1 MRKLLLLAL
10 LAISFLHKSHAA
22 PAYPGIIKYTQPD
35 GSEISILLK
44 GDERVHWAETT
55 DGYTLLSNGKNG
67 WEYAYADTK
76 GDLKVSGVLARE
88 INKRTPNE
96 LKLLRGLS
104 INSRFSTKQVNLLK
118 SVWETKYGSEKL
130 IGASPFFQRESSI
143 PTTDGRRKVFS
154 PTGNKKLILILIEYT
169 DVKFTKTRQDFVDL
183 MNTQNYN
190 LNGAE
195 GSVRDY
201 FNEISY
207 GQFNLQTDVAPQIY
221 TANNSMAY
229 YGAPNGSSHD
239 IRAYDLML
247 EAVQKADADV
257 DFSQYDND
265 GDGSVDGVY
274 IIYAGFGEAS
284 SGLVNTIWPHASS
297 ISGQSFDGKAITKY
311 SCSNELNAN
320 GTLTSIGIIC
330 HEFGHVC
337 GAPDYYDTDYG
348 TGGEFIGT
356 GNWDVMDRGLYNT
369 TTAKSGSKP
378 AHLNPMEKIRAGWL
392 TPTVINGTSSL
403 TIPDISSNPAVY
415 IYNTSTANEYFMLE
429 NRQKTGFNGGCPG
442 HGLMIYHYSKAVWDA
457 TQNKTFPQGFYPV
470 CASATTNPSNTASS
484 YGNINTSGCPFPGTL
499 GKRAFY
505 DSGIPNSKS
514 WAGNITGLPIT
525 NIIENANGTVSLNV
539 STISTCNSAPVTQA
553 AAFSVNSQTYK
564 TMGISWQRG
573 SGDKV
578 LVVAREGNAVDM
590 NPFNGTI
597 YTANARF
604 KSGDEIGS
612 GNYVVYNGTGNSVSL
627 TGLSGGLTYYYAV
640 YEYNSADNCYLTP
653 ALTGSGTTDCGI
665 DPSTHTENFEQN
677 SFGCWTA
684 TDNSGQ
690 GNWKI
695 GAFSNRTYT
704 PALSGSFAYFSSE
717 VGIARNYNADLIS
730 PTYDL
735 TSFTHVELRF
745 AHLFDAHATF
755 PSAATVSYS
764 INNGTSWTQLASYT
778 SDTPNAQS
786 VALAVNAAIGQSQ
799 VKFKWNY
806 SCSPTGANFWA
817 VDAIQVVD
825 TSVVIIPSG
834 ETLSLNAPTVLN
846 NVTIQSGAA
855 LVVSA
860 GNQLTVNGVFTNNAG
875 NSGFILQSNATGTAT
890 FLDNASTPNSVN
902 ATVQQHLSSQ
912 RNWYMSLPISTFAVP
927 LTQDYSLY
935 YYPENNVN
943 QSTNNGAYWLN
954 PSGNLSPMQGYI
966 VKPSVEKI
974 GLPIEFT
981 GVLNSGSISSLTL
994 TNSVATNPT
1003 KHGYNLVGNPY
1014 PSYLNVM
1021 SAINNNPALE
1031 KTIWYKTRSTGLNPT
1046 YQFETVQ
1053 TATGLGTNNTG
1064 AGTVTGYI
1072 PPMQAFWVKANAET
1086 TLTFD
1091 NSMRTHANPLVE
1103 GETVITTPL
1112 KVIKSSNQDYPVL
1125 RLQVSNTINSDE
1137 AILYFNEHASDSL
1150 DAYDSPKM
1158 SNGNTTIPE
1167 IYTLA
1172 ENEKV
1177 AINGLNNVAVTN
1189 SIALGFNTGAANTFS
1204 IAATQVSGFDA
1215 NARIVLK
1222 DNALDIEYDITDGIP
1237 YTFASSAVSTVGR
1250 FSILFK
1256 TASIT
1261 TALPGEGANFTQKAE
1276 VKIMLNAQNQI
1287 VIMRKENNQPEHV
1300 SIYNPVGQC
1309 VFNTT
1314 ISGETNTLNCNLS
1327 AGIYF
1332 VKVNNITKKI
1342 SIPTKNHRKL

>member
-1 MRKLLLLAL
+1 MKKLLFLAL
-10 LAISFLHKSHAA
+10 LVIVFLHKSFAA
-22 PAYPGIIKYTQPD
+22 PAYPGILKYTQPD

-44 GDERVHWAETT
+44 GDETVHWAETT

-67 WEYAYADTK
+67 WEYAFADAK
-76 GDLKVSGVLARE
+76 GDLKVSGMLARE
-88 INKRTPNE
+88 VNKRTPNE

-104 INSRFSTKQVNLLK
+104 KNIRFSPKQVNLLK
-118 SVWETKYGSEKL
+118 SVWEAKYGSEKL
-130 IGASPFFQRESSI
+130 IGVGQFFKRDGFI
-143 PTTDGRRKVFS
+143 PTTADGRRKVFS
-154 PTGNKKLILILIEYT
+154 PTGTKKLILILIEYT

-195 GSVRDY
+195 GSVKDY

-207 GQFNLQTDVAPQIY
+207 GQFNLQTDVAPQVY
-221 TANNSMAY
+221 TANNNMVY
-229 YGAPNGSSHD
+229 YGAPNGSAHD

-297 ISGQSFDGKAITKY
+297 ITGQSFDGKAITKY

-320 GTLTSIGIIC
+320 GTLTGIGVIC

-337 GAPDYYDTDYG
+337 GAPDYYDTDYA
-348 TGGEFIGT
+348 TGGDFIST
-356 GNWDVMDRGLYNT
+356 GNWDLMDRGLYNT

-378 AHLNPMEKIRAGWL
+378 AHINPMEKIKAGWV
-392 TPTVINGTSSL
+392 TPTIINGATSL
-403 TIPDISSNPAVY
+403 NIPDITSNPAIY
-415 IYNTSTANEYFMLE
+415 IYNTSTANEYFMFE

-457 TQNKTFPQGFYPV
+457 TRNKTSPQGFYPV
-470 CASATTNPSNTASS
+470 CASATSNPSSTALS

-499 GKRAFY
+499 GKKAFY
-505 DSGIPNSKS
+505 DTGIPSSKS
-514 WAGNITGLPIT
+514 WAGNNTGFPLT
-525 NIIENANGTVSLNV
+525 NINENANGTVSLNI
-539 STISTCNSAPVTQA
+539 STVSTCNSAPATQA
-553 AAFSVNSQTYK
+553 ATFSVTSQTYK
-564 TMGISWQRG
+564 TMNISWVRG

-578 LVVAREGNAVDM
+578 MVVAHEGNTVDM
-590 NPFNGTI
+590 NPFNGTT
-597 YTANARF
+597 YTANANF
-604 KSGDEIGS
+604 KTGDEIGS

-640 YEYNSADNCYLTP
+640 YEYNSADDCYLTP
-653 ALTGSGTTDCGI
+653 ALTGSGTTDCSI
-665 DPSTHTENFEQN
+665 DPTSFIENFEQN

-684 TDNSGQ
+684 TDHTGQ

-695 GAFSNRTYT
+695 GAFSNRTYI
-704 PALSGSFAYFSSE
+704 PALSGSFAYFSSD
-717 VGIARNYNADLIS
+717 VGIAHSYNADLIS
-730 PTYDL
+730 PTFDL
-735 TSFTHVELRF
+735 SSYTNVELRF
-745 AHLFDAHATF
+745 SHLFDAYPVY
-755 PSAATVSYS
+755 PSAGTVSYS
-764 INNGTSWTQLASYT
+764 IDNGTSWTQLVSYT

-786 VALAVNAAIGQSQ
+786 VALAVNAAIGKPQ

-806 SCSPTGANFWA
+806 TCSPTGANYWA
-817 VDAIQVVD
+817 IDAIQVVD
-825 TSVVIIPSG
+825 TSVLIIQSG
-834 ETLSLNAPTVLN
+834 ELLTLNSPTVLN
-846 NVTIQSGAA
+846 NVIIQSGAA
-855 LVVSA
+855 LVVSPT
-860 GNQLTVNGVFTNNAG
+860 NELTVNGIFTNNAG
-875 NSGFILQSNATGTAT
+875 NSGFILQSNASGTAT
-890 FLDNASTPNSVN
+890 FLDNATTPNTVN

-912 RNWYMSLPISTFAVP
+912 RNWYMSLPVAAFAVP

-935 YYPENNVN
+935 YYPENDEN
-943 QSTNNGAYWLN
+943 QNTNNGAYWLN
-954 PSGNLSPMQGYI
+954 PSGNLSPMVGYI
-966 VKPSVEKI
+966 VKPSVEKT
-974 GLPIEFT
+974 GLPIEFAGT
-981 GVLNSGSISSLTL
+981 LNSGSITSLTL
-994 TNSVATNPT
+994 TNSTATNPS

-1021 SAINNNPALE
+1021 SVINNNPALE
-1031 KTIWYKTRSTGLNPT
+1031 KTIWYKTRSTGLNPM

-1112 KVIKSSNQDYPVL
+1112 KVIKLTNKDYPIL
-1125 RLQVSNTINSDE
+1125 RLQVSNNTNSDE
-1137 AILYFNEHASDSL
+1137 AILYFNENASDSF
-1150 DAYDSPKM
+1150 DVFDSPKM
-1158 SNGNTTIPE
+1158 SNGNNAIPE

-1177 AINGLNNVAVTN
+1177 AINGLHNVAANKT
-1189 SIALGFNTGAANTFS
+1189 IALGFNTGAANTFS
-1204 IAATQVSGFDA
+1204 IAATQVSGFDT
-1215 NARIVLK
+1215 NTRIVLQ
-1222 DNALDIEYDITDGIP
+1222 DNALDIEQDMTDGIR

-1261 TALPGEGANFTQKAE
+1261 TALPGEGANSTEKAD
-1276 VKIMLNAQNQI
+1276 VKIVLNAQNQI
-1287 VIMRKENNQPEHV
+1287 VITRNGNIQPEQL
-1300 SIYNPVGQC
+1300 SIYNTVGQS
-1309 VFNTT
+1309 VFNTS
-1314 ISGETNTLNCNLS
+1314 ISDETNTLNCNLS

-1332 VKVNNITKKI
+1332 VKVNNVTKKI
-1342 SIPTKNHRKL
+1342 IVF

>member
-1 MRKLLLLAL
+1 MKKLLVLAL
-10 LAISFLHKSHAA
+10 IAIVSAFKMHAA

-44 GDERVHWAETT
+44 GDESVHWAETT

-67 WEYAYADTK
+67 WEYAYPDTK
-76 GDLKVSGVLARE
+76 GDLKVSGMLARE

-104 INSRFSTKQVNLLK
+104 KYNRFSQKQVNLLK
-118 SVWETKYGSEKL
+118 SVWEAKHGSEKL
-130 IGASPFFQRESSI
+130 IGTSPFFKKESSFSI
-143 PTTDGRRKVFS
+143 PDGRRKVFS
-154 PTGNKKLILILIEYT
+154 PTGTKKLILILIEYT

-195 GSVRDY
+195 GSVKDY

-207 GQFNLQTDVAPQIY
+207 GQFNLQTDVAPQVY
-221 TANNSMAY
+221 TADYDMAY
-229 YGAPNGSSHD
+229 YGAPNGSAHD
-239 IRAYDLML
+239 IRANDLMK
-247 EAVQKADADV
+247 EAIEKADADV

-274 IIYAGFGEAS
+274 IIYAGYGEAS

-297 ISGQSFDGKAITKY
+297 ITGQSFDGKTITKY

-320 GTLTSIGIIC
+320 GTLTGIGVIC

-337 GAPDYYDTDYG
+337 GAPDYYDTDFA
-348 TGGEFIGT
+348 TGGEFIGM
-356 GNWDVMDRGLYNT
+356 GNWDLMDRGLYNT
-369 TTAKSGSKP
+369 TAAKSGSKP
-378 AHLNPMEKIRAGWL
+378 AHFNPFEKIRAGWV
-392 TPTVINGTSSL
+392 TPTI
-403 TIPDISSNPAVY
+403 ISSSTSLIIPNITSNPSVY
-415 IYNTSTANEYFMLE
+415 IYYTSTANEYFMLE

-457 TQNKTFPQGFYPV
+457 TRNKTYPQGFYPV
-470 CASATTNPSNTASS
+470 CAGATTNPGTTAAS
-484 YGNINTSGCPFPGTL
+484 YGNINTSACPFPGTL

-505 DSGIPNSKS
+505 DASVPNSKS
-514 WAGNITGLPIT
+514 WAGNDTGLPLTSIV
-525 NIIENANGTVSLNV
+525 ENANGTVSLNV
-539 STISTCNSAPVTQA
+539 STISTCNSDPATQA
-553 AAFSVNSQTYK
+553 AIFSVSAQTYN
-564 TMGISWQRG
+564 TMDISWQRG

-590 NPFNGTI
+590 NPFNGTT

-604 KSGDEIGS
+604 KMGDEIGS

-627 TGLSGGLTYYYAV
+627 MGLSGGLTYYFAV
-640 YEYNSADNCYLTP
+640 YEYNSVDNCFLIP

-665 DPSTHTENFEQN
+665 DPSTHTENFEQTG
-677 SFGCWTA
+677 FGCWTA
-684 TDNSGQ
+684 TDHTGQ

-695 GAFSNRTYT
+695 GTFSNRTYT
-704 PALSGSFAYFSSE
+704 PALSGSFAYFNSE
-717 VGIARNYNADLIS
+717 VGIAHSYNADLIS
-730 PTYDL
+730 PAFDL
-735 TSFTHVELRF
+735 SAYNNVELRF
-745 AHLFDAHATF
+745 KHLFDAYPVY
-755 PSAATVSYS
+755 PSAGTVSYS
-764 INNGTSWTQLASYT
+764 IDNGTSWVQLASYT
-778 SDTPNAQS
+778 SDTPNSQS

-806 SCSPTGANFWA
+806 TCSPTGANFWA

-834 ETLSLNAPTVLN
+834 DTLTLSAPTVLN
-846 NVTIQSGAA
+846 NVTVQSGAA

-860 GNQLTVNGVFTNNAG
+860 GNQLTVNGTFTNNAG
-875 NSGFILQSNATGTAT
+875 NSGFILQSNASGTAT
-890 FLDNASTPNSVN
+890 FLDNASTPNIVN
-902 ATVQQHLSSQ
+902 ATVQQYLSSQ
-912 RNWYMSLPISTFAVP
+912 RNWYMSLPVSTFAVP
-927 LTQDYSLY
+927 LAQDYSLY

-943 QSTNNGAYWLN
+943 QNSNNGAYWLT
-954 PSGNLSPMQGYI
+954 PSSNLSPMQGYI
-966 VKPSVEKI
+966 VKPSAEKS
-974 GLPIEFT
+974 GLPIEFA

-994 TNSVATNPT
+994 TNSATTNTT

-1021 SAINNNPALE
+1021 SAINNNSALA

-1064 AGTVTGYI
+1064 TGTVTGYI

-1103 GETVITTPL
+1103 GETINTTPL
-1112 KVIKSSNQDYPVL
+1112 KVIKSTNQDYPVL
-1125 RLQVSNTINSDE
+1125 RLQVSNYINSDE
-1137 AILYFNEHASDSL
+1137 AILFFNEHASDSL

-1158 SNGNTTIPE
+1158 SNGNTAIPE

-1172 ENEKV
+1172 GNEKV
-1177 AINGLNNVAVTN
+1177 AINGLNNADATKN
-1189 SIALGFNTGAANTFS
+1189 IALGFYTKAANTFS
-1204 IAATQVSGFDA
+1204 IAATQVSGFVA
-1215 NARIVLK
+1215 NVRIVLK
-1222 DNALDIEYDITDGIP
+1222 DNALDIEHDMTDGIP
-1237 YTFASSAVSTVGR
+1237 YTFASAAISTTNR

-1261 TALPGEGANFTQKAE
+1261 TALQGEETNSTQKAE
-1276 VKIMLNAQNQI
+1276 VRIVLNAQNQI
-1287 VIMRKENNQPEHV
+1287 LIIRKGNSQPEQV
-1300 SIYNPVGQC
+1300 RIYNAIGQR
-1309 VFNTT
+1309 VFSTT
-1314 ISGETNTLNCNLS
+1314 ISGETCTLNCNLS
-1327 AGIYF
+1327 AGVYF
-1332 VKVNNITKKI
+1332 IKMINADRKI
-1342 SIPTKNHRKL
+1342 VF